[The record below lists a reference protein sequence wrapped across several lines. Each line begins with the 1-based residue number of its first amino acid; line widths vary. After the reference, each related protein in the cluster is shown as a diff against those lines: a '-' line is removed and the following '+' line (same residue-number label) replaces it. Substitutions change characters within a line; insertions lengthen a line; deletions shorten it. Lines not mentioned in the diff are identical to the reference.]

1 MRALTPMI
9 RVTKND
15 KNQPFAD
22 NIEFINAT
30 DLDTFMNKCFQ
41 ALQALIQSN
50 CDITIIT
57 GAFY

>member
-1 MRALTPMI
+1 MI